1 MYIPFESIC
10 DTPSRNAY
18 ADARKPPLMGRYESI
33 DYAAYAKRGFLLG
46 ALGGTLAP
54 AVVGSLGPLAKQAFV
69 DAEILGILLGLFAP
83 LVFGVALPLIE

>member
-1 MYIPFESIC
+1 
-10 DTPSRNAY
+10 
-18 ADARKPPLMGRYESI
+18 MGRYESI
-33 DYAAYAKRGFLLG
+33 DYAAYAKWGFLLGAGLFLFG